1 MAWDFEPEPA
11 FREQLHW
18 IAAFVEDE
26 LKPLE
31 PLLATLS
38 PAQQA
43 QALAPLKDQV
53 RARGLWA
60 AHLPVELGGTGLGQ
74 LPLAQMNLITG
85 QVGFAMEV
93 FGNMAPDSGNAELL
107 AEAGTDEQKER
118 WLWPNLRG
126 DLRSSFAIT
135 EPWVAGTDPTQIE
148 STAVLEGDEWVL
160 NGRKWMIT
168 NASIADFI
176 IFMVVTDPEAPVHL
190 RCSMI
195 IVEKGTPG
203 MVIPRDIP
211 SMHDPEVA
219 FGRIGNHAE
228 VLLENVRVPRTHLLG
243 EQGGAF
249 ILSQVRLGP
258 GRLHHATR
266 WLGEAERAFDMMC
279 ERTVSRSSFGK
290 PFSRHQM
297 VQEYVAKSRI
307 ELEAAKLLTLRAA
320 WKFDREGNRGAR
332 TDIAMCK
339 VYNAEVLHNVVDR
352 ALQVHGSLGYSA
364 DLPLESMY
372 RMARMARLVDGA
384 NEVHKVTIAKGELSR
399 YEAVTGWPTEHVP
412 TRLAEARARFAYLLE
427 AGA

>member
-1 MAWDFEPEPA
+1 MAWDFEPDPA
-11 FREQLHW
+11 FSEQLDW
-18 IAAFVEDE
+18 IAEFVEKE
-26 LKPLE
+26 LKPVE
-31 PLLATLS
+31 PLLPTLC
-38 PAQQA
+38 PDKQA
-43 QALAPLKDQV
+43 EALAPLKEQV
-53 RARGLWA
+53 RERGLWA

-74 LPLAQMNLITG
+74 LALAQMNLVTG
-85 QVGFAMEV
+85 RVGFAMEV

-107 AEAGTDEQKER
+107 AEAGTEEQKER

-126 DLRSSFAIT
+126 DIRSSFAIT

-176 IFMVVTDPEAPVHL
+176 IFMVVTDPEAAVHM

-195 IVEKGTPG
+195 VVEKNTPG
-203 MVIPRDIP
+203 MTILRDIP
-211 SMHDPEVA
+211 SMHDPHVE

-228 VLLENVRVPRTHLLG
+228 VLLEDVRVPHSHLLG

-279 ERTVSRSSFGK
+279 ERSVSRSSFGK
-290 PFSRHQM
+290 PFAKHQM
-297 VQEYVAKSRI
+297 VQDYIATSRI
-307 ELEAAKLLTLRAA
+307 ELETAKLLTLRAA

-332 TDIAMCK
+332 GDIAMCK
-339 VYNAEVLHNVVDR
+339 VYNAQVLHNVVDR
-352 ALQVHGSLGYSA
+352 ALQVHGSLGYSG

-372 RMARMARLVDGA
+372 RMARMASLVDGA
-384 NEVHKVTIAKGELSR
+384 NEVHKVTIAKSELSR
-399 YEAVTGWPTEHVP
+399 FEPVTGWPTEHIP
-412 TRLAEARARFAYLLE
+412 TRLDEARARFAHLLE
-427 AGA
+427 AAL